1 MKILLIDDDDVFN
14 FVHKRIIERIE
25 SEVDVV
31 VINSC
36 RNALDYLIACESNLP
51 DLIFLDINMPEMNG
65 FDFLEECLKLPNDI
79 SLRMKVIFVTSSLNE
94 ADVKKANSY
103 PMVIGFQD
111 KPLNAEGISRL
122 LKKPL

>member
-1 MKILLIDDDDVFN
+1 
-14 FVHKRIIERIE
+14 
-25 SEVDVV
+25 
-31 VINSC
+31 
-36 RNALDYLIACESNLP
+36 LDYLIACESNLP

-65 FDFLEECLKLPNDI
+65 FDFLEECMKLPNNI